1 MKLSKGKQQFAAIG
15 LLLIWCTTLVFYRLH
30 FEPDFLDIWLL
41 WNLFLAAVPVF
52 WSRAF
57 RAALVRQ
64 RPVAASVF
72 FGLWLLFLPNAPYL
86 LTDLVHLNPR
96 SHAGAPLWYVLAMLL
111 SAAGTGTL
119 LGYLS
124 LLDVH
129 LVVEQKFGR
138 TTGWIVAAGSLMLCG
153 FGIYLGRFLRWNSW
167 DAFVHPIRLSQN
179 VARQFIDPGPFSHP
193 LAVTLIYGGG
203 LIVGYL
209 ALRMIAM
216 SMRTD

>member
-1 MKLSKGKQQFAAIG
+1 MHRLAVVG
-15 LLLIWCTTLVFYRLH
+15 LMLLWCATLVFYRLH
-30 FEPDFLDIWLL
+30 FEPEFLDIWLL
-41 WNLFLAAVPVF
+41 WNLFLAAIPVL
-52 WSRAF
+52 WSQ
-57 RAALVRQ
+57 ALRVAVVRG

-72 FGLWLLFLPNAPYL
+72 LGLWLLFLPNAPYL

-179 VARQFIDPGPFSHP
+179 VAGQFIDPGSFPHP

-203 LIVGYL
+203 LSVGYL
-209 ALRMIAM
+209 ALRVFAT
-216 SMRTD
+216 SLHDK